1 MRKKTVDFTVV
12 MSGPHQIPVGKKI
25 HIHKENGLYYAS
37 SDGKDFGLVKESTNG
52 TQRQVQM
59 LENAFDGIVME
70 NDSAGW
76 RMVVR
81 VLLKNRKHSHSFQ
94 SL

>member
-1 MRKKTVDFTVV
+1 MEKRTVDFTVV
-12 MSGPHQIPVGKKI
+12 MSGPHQIPVGKKV

-37 SDGKDFGLVKESTNG
+37 SEGKDFGLVKESADAK
-52 TQRQVQM
+52 QVQM

-81 VLLKNRKHSHSFQ
+81 VPLKNRKHSHSFQ